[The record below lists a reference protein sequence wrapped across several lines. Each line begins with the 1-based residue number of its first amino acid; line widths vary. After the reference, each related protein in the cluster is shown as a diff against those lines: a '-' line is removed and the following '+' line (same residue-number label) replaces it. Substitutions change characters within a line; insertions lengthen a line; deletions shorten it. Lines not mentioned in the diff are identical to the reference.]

1 MMTNTT
7 ISTPTV
13 NPKILLMAGGTGGH
27 VFPALAIAEELRRRG
42 ITVYWLGTSRGLE
55 ARVVPNKGFDLRYI
69 SINGLRGKRRLN
81 LVTAPFKIAIALW
94 QSLRL
99 LWTLQPTAV
108 IGMGGFVTGPGG
120 VATWLTRTPLLIHE
134 QNAIAGL
141 TNRWLARIADVVMT
155 AYPRTFPTHYQAVH
169 TGNPLRA
176 DIMAIPEKLELH
188 QPLHILVIGGSLG
201 AQVLNET
208 IPQALLDLTTFRK
221 LSNLGSNLEIEI
233 WHQTGEAHLTTMQ
246 NAYTNAPYSAKI
258 VAFIEN
264 MAEAYQW
271 ADLVICRA
279 GALTISEL
287 AQAGVASIL
296 IPYPH
301 AVDDHQTRNGEYLVQ
316 QGAAMLLPQTELTAD
331 KLAKIISGL
340 IQAPEK
346 IIKMSQAARQ
356 CATPQALSKIIEI
369 LELNLRFD
377 NSSRV
382 VKSRPF
388 WGPR

>member
-1 MMTNTT
+1 MTNTT
-7 ISTPTV
+7 ISTSTDNIKV
-13 NPKILLMAGGTGGH
+13 LLMAGGTGGH

-81 LVTAPFKIAIALW
+81 LVIAPFKIAIALW

-99 LWTLQPTAV
+99 LWTLQPAAV

-155 AYPRTFPTHYQAVH
+155 AYPRTFPAHYQAVH

-176 DIMAIPEKLELH
+176 DIMAIPEKLVWH

-201 AQVLNET
+201 AQALNET
-208 IPQALLDLTTFRK
+208 IPQALLDLTSFQK
-221 LSNLGSNLEIEI
+221 LSNLEIEI
-233 WHQTGEAHLTTMQ
+233 WHQTGEVHLTKMQ
-246 NAYTNAPYSAKI
+246 NAYTNAPYSTKI

-301 AVDDHQTRNGEYLVQ
+301 AVDDHQTRNGEFLAQ
-316 QGAAMLLPQTELTAD
+316 SGAAILLPQTELTAN
-331 KLAKIISGL
+331 KLAEIIGGL
-340 IQAPEK
+340 MQAPER

-369 LELNLRFD
+369 LESKTSLGRDLD
-377 NSSRV
+377 
-382 VKSRPF
+382 KP
-388 WGPR
+388 

>member
-7 ISTPTV
+7 ISTSTDNV
-13 NPKILLMAGGTGGH
+13 KILLMAGGTGGH

-69 SINGLRGKRRLN
+69 SIHGLRGKSLLN
-81 LVTAPFKIAIALW
+81 LVTAPFKITIALW

-99 LWTLQPTAV
+99 LWTLQPAAV

-176 DIMAIPEKLELH
+176 DIMAIPEKLVLH

-208 IPQALLDLTTFRK
+208 IPQALLDLTTVRK
-221 LSNLGSNLEIEI
+221 WSNLEIEI
-233 WHQTGEAHLTTMQ
+233 WHQTGEAHLSKMQ
-246 NAYTNAPYSAKI
+246 NAYSKASYSTKV

-264 MAEAYQW
+264 MAAAYQW

-296 IPYPH
+296 IPYPY
-301 AVDDHQTRNGEYLVQ
+301 AVDDHQTRNGEFLAQ
-316 QGAAMLLPQTELTAD
+316 SGAAILLPQTELTAN
-331 KLAKIISGL
+331 KLAEIIGGL
-340 IQAPEK
+340 MQAPER

-369 LELNLRFD
+369 LESKTSLGLLRL
-377 NSSRV
+377 
-382 VKSRPF
+382 
-388 WGPR
+388 WGPDKP

>member
-7 ISTPTV
+7 ISTPPDNV
-13 NPKILLMAGGTGGH
+13 KILLMAGGTGGH

-69 SINGLRGKRRLN
+69 SINGLRGKSLLN
-81 LVTAPFKIAIALW
+81 LVIAPFKIAIALW

-99 LWTLQPTAV
+99 LWNLQPAAV

-155 AYPRTFPTHYQAVH
+155 AYPRTFPTHYQAVY

-176 DIMAIPEKLELH
+176 DIMTIPEKLVWH
-188 QPLHILVIGGSLG
+188 QPLHILIIGGSLG

-208 IPQALLDLTTFRK
+208 IPQALL
-221 LSNLGSNLEIEI
+221 NLGSAMEI
-233 WHQTGEAHLTTMQ
+233 WHQTGEAHLSKMQ
-246 NAYTNAPYSAKI
+246 NAYSKASYSTKV

-301 AVDDHQTRNGEYLVQ
+301 AVDDHQTRNGEFLAQ
-316 QGAAMLLPQTELTAD
+316 SGAAILLPQTELTAE
-331 KLAKIISGL
+331 KLAAIIGGL
-340 IQAPEK
+340 MQTPEK

-369 LELNLRFD
+369 LDSTTGRKLSNLGHSGD
-377 NSSRV
+377 LD
-382 VKSRPF
+382 KP
-388 WGPR
+388 